1 MSETPDE
8 GEKEHE
14 PTQKRL
20 DDARRRGD
28 ILRAPELNVAAGYA
42 GVLLAAVTLGAGTIT
57 ALGET
62 GMVLLGQADRLA
74 PLLLSGEAGPLGGLM
89 ARAGLA
95 AVPWLA
101 APMVAVLALLLASRG
116 IVAAPEKLMPD
127 LKRISPLGN
136 AMQKFGRAGLFEFG
150 KSLVKLTLVSVL
162 LGLFLASR
170 MPAILGSQNLPAAMS
185 GALLADLLVDFL
197 FLVLGITLAMGLADV
212 LWQRAER
219 LRRLRMTRQE
229 MIEEFKASEGDPHV
243 KGRRRQRGR
252 EIAMNRML
260 ADVARADVVI
270 VNPTHFAVA
279 LKWERGSGR
288 APVCVA
294 KGVDEIAARIRAAA
308 AGAGV
313 PLHSDAPT
321 ARALYAT
328 IEIGREIRPEQYKAV
343 AAAIRFAEAMR
354 RRARARWGPG
364 GPAAGGP
371 GAGGVGG

>member
-1 MSETPDE
+1 MSEAPDD

-42 GVLLAAVTLGAGTIT
+42 GILLTAVTLGGATVT
-57 ALGET
+57 ALGDT

-74 PLLLSGEAGPLGGLM
+74 PLLVAGEAGPVGGLI
-89 ARAGLA
+89 AEVGLA
-95 AVPWLA
+95 ALPWLA
-101 APMVAVLALLLASRG
+101 APMLAVLALLLALRG
-116 IVAAPEKLMPD
+116 IVFAPDKLMPD
-127 LKRISPLGN
+127 LKRISPIGN
-136 AMQKFGRAGLFEFG
+136 AAQKFGRAGLFEFV
-150 KSLVKLTLVSVL
+150 KSFAKLVLVSVL

-170 MPAILGSQNLPAAMS
+170 MPAILASQRLPTAMS
-185 GALLADLLVDFL
+185 GALLADMLVDFL
-197 FLVLGITLAMGLADV
+197 ALVLGIALLMGLADI
-212 LWQRAER
+212 LWQQAER

-288 APVCVA
+288 APVCVG
-294 KGVDEIAARIRAAA
+294 KGMDEIAARIRAAA
-308 AGAGV
+308 AEAGV
-313 PLHSDAPT
+313 PLHSDPPT

-328 IEIGREIRPEQYKAV
+328 VEIGREIRPDQYKAV
-343 AAAIRFAEAMR
+343 AAAIRFAETMR
-354 RRARARWGPG
+354 RRARDRWSHDRSG
-364 GPAAGGP
+364 G
-371 GAGGVGG
+371 

>member
-1 MSETPDE
+1 MSEAPDD
-8 GEKEHE
+8 GEKDHE

-42 GVLLAAVTLGAGTIT
+42 GILLTAVTLGGATVT
-57 ALGET
+57 ALGDT

-74 PLLLSGEAGPLGGLM
+74 PLLVAGEAGPVGGLI
-89 ARAGLA
+89 ASVGLA
-95 AVPWLA
+95 ALPWLA
-101 APMVAVLALLLASRG
+101 APMLAVLALLLALRG
-116 IVAAPEKLMPD
+116 IVFAPEKLMPD

-136 AMQKFGRAGLFEFG
+136 ATQKFGRAGLFEFA
-150 KSLVKLTLVSVL
+150 KNFAKLALVSVL

-170 MPAILGSQNLPAAMS
+170 MPAILTAQNLPAAMS

-197 FLVLGITLAMGLADV
+197 VLVLGIALVMGLADI
-212 LWQRAER
+212 LWQQAER
-219 LRRLRMTRQE
+219 MRRLRMTRQE
-229 MIEEFKASEGDPHV
+229 VIEEYKASEGDPHM

-288 APVCVA
+288 APVCVG

-308 AGAGV
+308 AEAGV
-313 PLHSDAPT
+313 PLHSDPPT

-328 IEIGREIRPEQYKAV
+328 VGIGREIRPDQYKAV

-354 RRARARWGPG
+354 RRARDRWGGSG
-364 GPAAGGP
+364 G
-371 GAGGVGG
+371 

>member
-1 MSETPDE
+1 MSEAPDD
-8 GEKEHE
+8 GEKDHE

-28 ILRAPELNVAAGYA
+28 ILRAPELNVAAGY
-42 GVLLAAVTLGAGTIT
+42 GGILLTAVTLGGATVT
-57 ALGET
+57 ALGDT
-62 GMVLLGQADRLA
+62 GIVLLGQSDRLA
-74 PLLLSGEAGPLGGLM
+74 PLLLAGEAGPVGGLI
-89 ARAGLA
+89 ASVGLA
-95 AVPWLA
+95 ALPWLA
-101 APMVAVLALLLASRG
+101 APMLAVLALLLALRG
-116 IVAAPEKLMPD
+116 IVFAPDKLMPD

-136 AMQKFGRAGLFEFG
+136 AAQKFGRAGLFEFA
-150 KSLVKLTLVSVL
+150 KSFAKLALVSVL

-185 GALLADLLVDFL
+185 GALLADMLVDFL
-197 FLVLGITLAMGLADV
+197 VLVLGLALVMGLADI
-212 LWQRAER
+212 LWQQAER
-219 LRRLRMTRQE
+219 MRRLRMTRQE
-229 MIEEFKASEGDPHV
+229 VIEEYKASEGDPHM

-288 APVCVA
+288 APVCVG

-308 AGAGV
+308 AEAGV
-313 PLHSDAPT
+313 PLHSDPPT

-328 IEIGREIRPEQYKAV
+328 VEIGREIRPDQYKAV

-354 RRARARWGPG
+354 RRARDRWGG
-364 GPAAGGP
+364 DRSSR
-371 GAGGVGG
+371 

>member
-1 MSETPDE
+1 MSETPDD

-42 GVLLAAVTLGAGTIT
+42 GILLAALVVGGASIV

-74 PLLLSGEAGPLGGLM
+74 PLLLAGEAGLLGGLI
-89 ARAGLA
+89 ARGGLA
-95 AVPWLA
+95 ALPWLA
-101 APMVAVLALLLASRG
+101 APMLAVLALLLASRG
-116 IVAAPEKLMPD
+116 IVFAPEKLMPD
-127 LKRISPLGN
+127 LKRISPLSN
-136 AMQKFGRAGLFEFG
+136 AAQKFGRAGLFEFG
-150 KSLVKLTLVSVL
+150 KSLVKLALVSVL
-162 LGLFLASR
+162 LGLFLAR
-170 MPAILGSQNLPAAMS
+170 KMPAILGSQTLPAAMS
-185 GALLADLLVDFL
+185 ATLLADLLVDFL
-197 FLVLGITLAMGLADV
+197 LLVLGIALLMGLADI

-229 MIEEFKASEGDPHV
+229 MIEEFKASEGDPQV
-243 KGRRRQRGR
+243 KGQRRQRGR

-260 ADVARADVVI
+260 ADVAKADVVI

-313 PLHSDAPT
+313 PLHSDPPT

-354 RRARARWGPG
+354 RRARSRWTPG
-364 GPAAGGP
+364 S
-371 GAGGVGG
+371 GAGR

>member
-1 MSETPDE
+1 MSEEPDE

-42 GVLLAAVTLGAGTIT
+42 GILLVALAFGGATVTT
-57 ALGET
+57 LGET

-74 PLLLSGEAGPLGGLM
+74 PLLLAGEAGPVGGLI
-89 ARAGLA
+89 AHAGLA
-95 AVPWLA
+95 ALPWLA
-101 APMVAVLALLLASRG
+101 APMLAVLVLLLALRG
-116 IVAAPEKLMPD
+116 VVFAPEKLMPD
-127 LKRISPLGN
+127 LKRLSPLAN
-136 AMQKFGRAGLFEFG
+136 AAQKFGRAGLFEFA
-150 KSLVKLTLVSVL
+150 KSFVKLALVSVL
-162 LGLFLASR
+162 LGMFLASK
-170 MPAILGSQNLPAAMS
+170 MPAILSSQNLPAAMS
-185 GALLADLLVDFL
+185 GALLADLLLDFL
-197 FLVLGITLAMGLADV
+197 ALVLGIALAMGLADI
-212 LWQRAER
+212 LWQWSER

-229 MIEEFKASEGDPHV
+229 VIDEFKASEGDPQL

-260 ADVARADVVI
+260 ADVAGADVVI

-288 APVCVA
+288 APVCVG

-308 AGAGV
+308 AAAGV
-313 PLHSDAPT
+313 PLHSDPPT
-321 ARALYAT
+321 ARALYASV
-328 IEIGREIRPEQYKAV
+328 EIGREIRPEQYKAV

-354 RRARARWGPG
+354 RRARDRWGHDRG
-364 GPAAGGP
+364 GR
-371 GAGGVGG
+371 

>member
-1 MSETPDE
+1 MSEEPDE

-14 PTQKRL
+14 PTPKRL

-42 GVLLAAVTLGAGTIT
+42 GILVVAMAFGAGSVR

-74 PLLLSGEAGPLGGLM
+74 PLLLAGETGPVGGLIG
-89 ARAGLA
+89 RAGLA
-95 AVPWLA
+95 ALPWLC
-101 APMVAVLALLLASRG
+101 APMLAVLALLLALKG
-116 IVAAPEKLMPD
+116 IVVAPEKLMPD
-127 LKRISPLGN
+127 LKRISPLSN
-136 AMQKFGRAGLFEFG
+136 AAQKFGRSGLFEFG
-150 KSLVKLTLVSVL
+150 KSLVKLGLVSAL
-162 LGLFLASR
+162 LGVFLARR
-170 MPAILGSQNLPAAMS
+170 MPSILGSQNLPAAMS

-197 FLVLGITLAMGLADV
+197 ALVLGIALVMGLADI

-243 KGRRRQRGR
+243 KGRRRQLGR

-288 APVCVA
+288 APVCVG

-308 AGAGV
+308 ASAGV
-313 PLHSDAPT
+313 PMHSDPPT

-328 IEIGREIRPEQYKAV
+328 VEIGREIRPDQYKAV

-354 RRARARWGPG
+354 RRARARRGPG
-364 GPAAGGP
+364 GPGG
-371 GAGGVGG
+371 

>member
-1 MSETPDE
+1 MSEAPDD
-8 GEKEHE
+8 GEKDHE

-42 GVLLAAVTLGAGTIT
+42 GILLSAVTLGGATLAT
-57 ALGET
+57 LGET

-74 PLLLSGEAGPLGGLM
+74 PLMLAGESGPLGGLI

-95 AVPWLA
+95 ALPWLA
-101 APMVAVLALLLASRG
+101 APLLAVLVLLLALRG
-116 IVAAPEKLMPD
+116 IVIAPEKLMPK
-127 LKRISPLGN
+127 LQRISPLGN
-136 AMQKFGRAGLFEFG
+136 AAQKFGRGGLFEFA
-150 KSLVKLTLVSVL
+150 KSFAKLALVSVL
-162 LGLFLASR
+162 LGLFLVGR
-170 MPAILGSQNLPAAMS
+170 MPAILSSQNLPAAMS

-197 FLVLGITLAMGLADV
+197 VLVLGIALVMGLADI
-212 LWQRAER
+212 LWQQAER
-219 LRRLRMTRQE
+219 MRKLRMTRQE
-229 MIEEFKASEGDPHV
+229 VIEEFKASEGDPHM

-288 APVCVA
+288 APVCVG

-308 AGAGV
+308 AAAGV
-313 PLHSDAPT
+313 PLHSDPPT

-328 IEIGREIRPEQYKAV
+328 VEIGREIRPDQYKAV

-354 RRARARWGPG
+354 RRARERWGSDR
-364 GPAAGGP
+364 AGG
-371 GAGGVGG
+371 